1 MPMKI
6 LVVEDNEL
14 NLDILT
20 RRLQRKGYDVITAK
34 DGQEGV
40 ACAKTNHPDIILMD
54 VSLPLLDGYDA
65 TRQIKAD
72 QNTKNIPIIILTAHA
87 MVGDREKALASGC
100 DEYET
105 KPIDFPHLLEKI
117 EKFLKKT

>member
-1 MPMKI
+1 MPMKV

-40 ACAKTNHPDIILMD
+40 ACAKTNNPDIILMD

-105 KPIDFPHLLEKI
+105 KPVDFSHLLEKI
-117 EKFLKKT
+117 EKLLKKT